1 MSQGGEEHVHD
12 EHGHQEEAQASL
24 CHDSATVAG
33 SPSGSTSHQQKPMLQ
48 TKWPTNVKH
57 VG

>member
-33 SPSGSTSHQQKPMLQ
+33 SPSGSTSH
-48 TKWPTNVKH
+48 
-57 VG
+57 